1 MTQTTLTKKEL
12 LSSHLSKL
20 RAFFEGNIYP
30 TVVAAVV
37 LIGHLTALEFYSFI
51 LVILAASAAFIV
63 SESAK
68 PFIPTLLMFL
78 YLVSYKHTPGYPSWS
93 DYYSQTYVMVTAI
106 IMFSLLFISAV
117 YFIARRVMPKMH
129 PKRTPLFLAL
139 TLLSAAFLMNGAF
152 TKNWTPMN
160 ILLGLAEAAV
170 FFILF
175 YLFYYGFEGENI
187 NKLIDYLCY
196 VALLSAIIII
206 VEMAAMFISVD
217 GIITDGRIFKENIS
231 LGWGISNP
239 IGNALVILIPLLML
253 GAVKC
258 KWAPVYLVVA
268 LLTCVCTFI
277 TLSRN
282 SIIICGLVFTASFIT
297 VYLMSDSKKL
307 LCTVLGGG
315 VGAGLVVALMFSGR
329 IGELLKHFSLS
340 GSDDSGRFR
349 LWGEAF
355 DNFLS
360 APIFGRGF
368 FDFHDDIVVDMVN
381 FVPMMAHN
389 TVLQL
394 MSAMGIF
401 GLGAYVYYRVK
412 SILPFFKR
420 ISREKLML
428 FYSAAALLLGSLL
441 DNFIF
446 YFQGPFLYVIVL
458 ALVFRMNDY
467 EEEWIR
473 NHADDDDD
481 YDAEDDDEDGEEDAD
496 DYYYI

>member
-1 MTQTTLTKKEL
+1 MTKTSLTQNEL
-12 LSSHLSKL
+12 FANLISKL

-30 TVVAAVV
+30 AAIAAVV

-51 LVILAASAAFIV
+51 LVILAACIAFFV
-63 SESAK
+63 SDSVK
-68 PFIPTLLMFL
+68 PFIPTLLLFL

-93 DYYSQTYVMVTAI
+93 DYYSQTYVVVTAV

-117 YFIARRVMPKMH
+117 YYMARRVVPKMH
-129 PKRTPLFLAL
+129 PKKTPLLLAL

-152 TKNWTPMN
+152 TKSWTPLN
-160 ILLGLAEAAV
+160 LLLGLAEAAV

-175 YLFYYGFEGENI
+175 YLFYYGLEGENV
-187 NKLIDYLCY
+187 NRLIDYLCY

-217 GIITDGRIFKENIS
+217 GIISDGRILKENIS

-258 KWAPVYLVVA
+258 KWAPVYLVTA
-268 LLTCVCTFI
+268 LLTCACTVL

-282 SIIICGLVFTASFIT
+282 AIIICVLIFTASFIT
-297 VYLMSDSKKL
+297 VYIMSDSRKL
-307 LCTVLGGG
+307 LCSVLGGG
-315 VGAGLVVALMFSGR
+315 VGIALVAALIFSGR
-329 IGELLKHFSLS
+329 IGELLQHFSLS

-349 LWGEAF
+349 LWGIAF

-368 FDFHDDIVVDMVN
+368 FDFRNDAIGTDMVN
-381 FVPMMAHN
+381 FIPTMAHN

-394 MSAMGIF
+394 MSSMGIF
-401 GLGAYVYYRVK
+401 GLGTYVYYRVK
-412 SILPFFKR
+412 STLPFFKR

-428 FYSAAALLLGSLL
+428 FYSVAALILGSLL

-446 YFQGPFLYVIVL
+446 YFHGPFLYVVVL

-473 NHADDDDD
+473 CHADDDDEYESED
-481 YDAEDDDEDGEEDAD
+481 EDEDDSDGDD
-496 DYYYI
+496 DYYI

>member
-1 MTQTTLTKKEL
+1 MTKTSLTQKEL
-12 LSSHLSKL
+12 FANCLSKL

-30 TVVAAVV
+30 AVVAAVV

-68 PFIPTLLMFL
+68 PFIPTLLLFL

-93 DYYSQTYVMVTAI
+93 DYYSKTYVVVTAV

-117 YFIARRVMPKMH
+117 YFIARRVVPKMH

-152 TKNWTPMN
+152 TKNWTPLN
-160 ILLGLAEAAV
+160 LLLGLAEAAV

-175 YLFYYGFEGENI
+175 YLFYYGLEGENV
-187 NKLIDYLCY
+187 NRLIDYLCY

-206 VEMAAMFISVD
+206 VEMAAMFLTVD
-217 GIITDGRIFKENIS
+217 GIITDGRILKENIS

-258 KWAPVYLVVA
+258 KWAPAYLVTA
-268 LLTCVCTFI
+268 LLACVCTVL

-282 SIIICGLVFTASFIT
+282 SIIICSLVFTASFIT
-297 VYLMSDSKKL
+297 VYLMSDSRKL
-307 LCTVLGGG
+307 LCTVIGGG
-315 VGAGLVVALMFSGR
+315 VGVGLVAALIFSGR
-329 IGELLKHFSLS
+329 IGELLQHFSLS
-340 GSDDSGRFR
+340 GFDDSGRFE

-360 APIFGRGF
+360 SPIFGKGF
-368 FDFHDDIVVDMVN
+368 VGFRNEIGSDMVK
-381 FVPMMAHN
+381 FVPTMAHN

-394 MSAMGIF
+394 MSSMGIF
-401 GLGAYVYYRVK
+401 GLGAYLYYRVK

-428 FYSAAALLLGSLL
+428 FYSVAALLLGSLL

-446 YFQGPFLYVIVL
+446 YFHGPFLYVVVL

-467 EEEWIR
+467 EEEWIKS
-473 NHADDDDD
+473 HADDDEE
-481 YDAEDDDEDGEEDAD
+481 YDEENNDEDDGSNDDD
-496 DYYYI
+496 DYYI